1 MMTREERILGELNRT
16 EQRIKAI
23 LQREV
28 VDEKK
33 LDEKIAYA
41 EGLNKMLTLLGYKVI
56 EDVDKAE
63 NVNGYWINT
72 YKAIE
77 DVR

>member
-1 MMTREERILGELNRT
+1 MMTREEKILWELNRT
-16 EQRIKAI
+16 GQRIKAI

-77 DVR
+77 DIR